1 MRIAWLRDHPWHV
14 DALAAAHVEAFGAL
28 LPDWTLAQAA
38 DELRSHTRACAIPST
53 LLALDEQGDWLGS
66 VSLLQEDHEHIRQ
79 YSPWLASLYV
89 RPQARGRGL
98 GKALLAHLAQRCVAE
113 GLARLEWSVLDWNA
127 PAIGFYDSLGAEAKT
142 EWITRRLTGEA
153 LRRLAEGG

>member
-53 LLALDEQGDWLGS
+53 LLALDEQGGWLGS

-89 RPQARGRGL
+89 RPQARGQGVGAALVARAVADFRAQARKVL
-98 GKALLAHLAQRCVAE
+98 PLCPFAAAQFRRHPEWADLLQERKA
-113 GLARLEWSVLDWNA
+113 
-127 PAIGFYDSLGAEAKT
+127 
-142 EWITRRLTGEA
+142 
-153 LRRLAEGG
+153 

>member
-53 LLALDEQGDWLGS
+53 LLALDSSGDWLGS

-89 RPQARGRGL
+89 RPRARGQGV
-98 GKALLAHLAQRCVAE
+98 GAALVARCVAE
-113 GLARLEWSVLDWNA
+113 AAALGVARLYLYCTQTMAVWYRTLGWHDHDQVVLGPLQVQVMAVDCA
-127 PAIGFYDSLGAEAKT
+127 GAC
-142 EWITRRLTGEA
+142 R
-153 LRRLAEGG
+153 